1 MKKLVLMCLISLTTF
16 AQKVV
21 TNNNLIINHGDIVLY
36 LTKDTCTM
44 VSKHTLSYNNFLKL
58 DKERDNKWFQDVYKG
73 KYKKDDY
80 THTGYDLGHLTPS
93 HITSYDN
100 TLNHNSF
107 SLFNQAP
114 QLANFNRGKWAQLE
128 SNVEDT
134 IAKYKTDVVIIT
146 GVIYEPNKK
155 SLPKSRIPIPKT
167 YFKVL
172 YVGKNKFCW
181 VGSNVNGEI
190 VTITL
195 NNLND
200 LFRLNK
206 QELILK

>member
-1 MKKLVLMCLISLTTF
+1 MKYILICLITFSTF

-36 LTKDTCTM
+36 LTKDTCSM
-44 VSKHTLSYNNFLKL
+44 VSKHTISYKKFLKL
-58 DKERDNKWFQDVYKG
+58 DKERDNKWFQDTYKG
-73 KYKKDDY
+73 KYKKEDY
-80 THTGYDLGHLTPS
+80 LHSGYDLGHLTPS

-100 TLNHNSF
+100 ILNHNSF

-114 QLANFNRGKWAQLE
+114 QSAAFNRGKWAQLE
-128 SNVEDT
+128 SSVEDT
-134 IAKYKTDVVIIT
+134 IAKYKTDVVIVT

-172 YVGKNKFCW
+172 FVGKNKYCW

-200 LFRLNK
+200 LFKLNK
-206 QELILK
+206 QELIIK